1 MLQAGKINPMLKKII
16 HWIILAA
23 GHLFWL
29 FFFAWA
35 IYSFFIFPKEIKSID
50 LNNGFTVRYK
60 TIDSDAALYDGE
72 NKIIPGVMEIG
83 GCGNY
88 IYGRTHK
95 NETGKCFAY
104 DAKNKVLESEAAD
117 CSLFGITHGLKNI
130 KWQYHGDTRRVFSK
144 KCRK

>member
-1 MLQAGKINPMLKKII
+1 MNFRKLPKII

-29 FFFAWA
+29 AFFAWA
-35 IYSFFIFPKEIKSID
+35 VYVFFIFPKETKEID
-50 LNNGFTVRYK
+50 LNNGFSVRYK
-60 TIDSDAALYDGE
+60 TIDLDASFYDGE
-72 NKIIPGVMEIG
+72 NKIISGVMEIG

-88 IYGRTHK
+88 IYGITNK

-104 DAKNKVLESEAAD
+104 NVKNKILESESED
-117 CSLFGITHGLKNI
+117 CSAFGITHGLKNI

-144 KCRK
+144 KCGK